1 MKNGEIK
8 QSKKLLEDIAGIA
21 GNCLTC
27 PQECPLANGQILIRL
42 MKGIE
47 IMISRLSKGMIS
59 GILDRISQA
68 AREESQG
75 VSWIRWYEAPVHLT
89 SSGV

>member
-1 MKNGEIK
+1 V
-8 QSKKLLEDIAGIA
+8 
-21 GNCLTC
+21 
-27 PQECPLANGQILIRL
+27 
-42 MKGIE
+42 
-47 IMISRLSKGMIS
+47 IMISQLSKGMIS
-59 GILDRISQA
+59 GILDKISQV